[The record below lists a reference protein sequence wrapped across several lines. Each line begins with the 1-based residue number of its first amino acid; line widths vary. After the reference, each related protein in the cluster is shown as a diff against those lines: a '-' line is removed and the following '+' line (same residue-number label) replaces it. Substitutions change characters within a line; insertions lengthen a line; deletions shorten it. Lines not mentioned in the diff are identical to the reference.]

1 MTLSLLCFLVLKQLY
16 TRSLLNYLKYMNS
29 PLSIRSGC
37 RLSEDS
43 GIQVVNIKFV
53 SFSAIFHW
61 LSAHVD
67 IFCKTSRCTYILL
80 AWIKK
85 NQISDTYFW
94 YKSKNHYQKIRTI
107 RYYTLTKLVTKKK
120 TKTVA
125 SVNQCLKRRFSTI
138 CFF

>member
-53 SFSAIFHW
+53 SFSAIFH
-61 LSAHVD
+61 
-67 IFCKTSRCTYILL
+67 
-80 AWIKK
+80 
-85 NQISDTYFW
+85 
-94 YKSKNHYQKIRTI
+94 
-107 RYYTLTKLVTKKK
+107 
-120 TKTVA
+120 
-125 SVNQCLKRRFSTI
+125 
-138 CFF
+138 